1 MSEKRVESVYELL
14 GYAEP
19 ESMLIKADLVS
30 QISQIIEARGMTQ
43 AAAAEAIGM
52 PQPKLSNLLRGQ
64 FRGVSEAKMM
74 ECLAALGRNVE
85 IVITDAPK
93 GRAGRVTVVP
103 RLRAARGRAADAAKA
118 S

>member
-1 MSEKRVESVYELL
+1 MSEKRVESVYEVL
-14 GYAEP
+14 GFADP
-19 ESMLIKADLVS
+19 ESMLIKADLAGE
-30 QISQIIEARGMTQ
+30 ISQIIKARRMTQ

-74 ECLAALGRNVE
+74 DCLAALGRDVE
-85 IVITDAPK
+85 ITIKDAPK
-93 GRAGRVTVVP
+93 GRSGRVSVVP
-103 RLRAARGRAADAAKA
+103 RLRGPRGRAVVEAKA